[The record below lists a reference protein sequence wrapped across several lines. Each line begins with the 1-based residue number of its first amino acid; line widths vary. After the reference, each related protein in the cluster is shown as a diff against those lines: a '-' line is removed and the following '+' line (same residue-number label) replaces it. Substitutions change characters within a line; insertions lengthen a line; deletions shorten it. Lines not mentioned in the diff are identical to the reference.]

1 MYIIW
6 PILIPGDRPGYVD
19 SVYDLRTPGAAAGAD
34 RVARTAGG
42 SRRAV
47 GREHRLCGARSRVAV
62 RWRPPRLADGMA
74 ERTVRQRRG
83 VAGPTPDPRGLPR
96 SRRGRAP

>member
-19 SVYDLRTPGAAAGAD
+19 SVYDLRTPRAAAGAD
-34 RVARTAGG
+34 RFARTAGG

-47 GREHRLCGARSRVAV
+47 GRQYRLSGDRSRAAV
-62 RWRPPRLADGMA
+62 RGRPPRLADGMA
-74 ERTVRQRRG
+74 ERAVRQRG
-83 VAGPTPDPRGLPR
+83 GIAGPAPDPRGLPS